1 MSQQTPSSPP
11 SSPPPGPSPD
21 APNTGNRFFS
31 WMRSLD
37 LPRRPGWIGGV
48 CAGIAARLGID
59 PLIVRGIAVV
69 LAVLGAPALLLYGV
83 AWLLLPD
90 ENNKIHLEEVTRGRF
105 EAPLAGIGVI
115 FFLSLLPITEGFWF
129 LGAEYWG
136 APGWTDSFGR
146 AVWTLLLF
154 AAIIGFVIWLARRS
168 DSGTP
173 PAGTAAPG
181 TAFPAPGTSSGD
193 TSATGTS
200 SATTPPTYADTIPA
214 ASFAAAPGANG
225 TPLAPATDGTA
236 ATTPIAPA
244 SGTTDAPQLTP
255 PPGVGA
261 PPEEVAA
268 WRERQAQ
275 WKAEHDAFRRQ
286 QAADKQA
293 AARAAH
299 EQARAEREVR
309 YAADRAARART
320 RSHPLYSFIVI
331 GLALVAGALV
341 TLANAGSVIEIPDLG
356 LGLAVTLAV
365 LAVSIVINGVRGKR
379 SGGASGFAF
388 VVLFAMFIVAIYP
401 QGTNVRYGGDILY
414 EPTALVGTDSQ
425 TFVAGF
431 GDVTMDLTGFY
442 TDSDRQ
448 GDATGTS
455 DSVELIV
462 GAADVTVLVP
472 DDTYVALSTDV
483 GSGEVVAVD
492 ADGTRT
498 DVYFGGSNFLNQ
510 HDEQGG
516 WDGEEPYLNL
526 SVRLG
531 AGTITLVEAPE
542 GSAR

>member
-1 MSQQTPSSPP
+1 
-11 SSPPPGPSPD
+11 
-21 APNTGNRFFS
+21 
-31 WMRSLD
+31 MRSLD

-69 LAVLGAPALLLYGV
+69 LAILGAPALLLYGV

-168 DSGTP
+168 DAGTP
-173 PAGTAAPG
+173 PPAGFTPPA
-181 TAFPAPGTSSGD
+181 TPAPPMATS
-193 TSATGTS
+193 TS
-200 SATTPPTYADTIPA
+200 TPPTYADDIPTASFATGTAAASAAGAPTHDAPA
-214 ASFAAAPGANG
+214 ASTASFAS
-225 TPLAPATDGTA
+225 
-236 ATTPIAPA
+236 APA
-244 SGTTDAPQLTP
+244 SPAATADNAPQLTP
-255 PPGVGA
+255 PPGAGA
-261 PPEEVAA
+261 PPEEIAA

-286 QAADKQA
+286 QAADNQA
-293 AARAAH
+293 AARVAQ
-299 EQARAEREVR
+299 EKARAERQAR
-309 YAADRAARART
+309 YAATRAAHART
-320 RSHPLYSFIVI
+320 RSHPLYSFVVI

-341 TLANAGSVIEIPDLG
+341 TLANAGSVVEVPDLG

-365 LAVSIVINGVRGKR
+365 LAVGIVINGVRGKR

-388 VVLFAMFIVAIYP
+388 IALFAMFIVAIYP
-401 QGTNVRYGGDILY
+401 QTASVRYGGDILF
-414 EPTALVGTDSQ
+414 EPTAQAGDPSQ

-431 GDVTMDLTGFY
+431 GDVTMDLTDFY
-442 TDSDRQ
+442 DGADRQ
-448 GDATGTS
+448 VDVAGQTN
-455 DSVELIV
+455 SVLLVV
-462 GAADVTVLVP
+462 GAADVTVMVP
-472 DDTYVALSTDV
+472 TDIYVDLTTEV

-492 ADGTRT
+492 ADGERT
-498 DVYFGGSNFLNQ
+498 DVYFGEDSFLN
-510 HDEQGG
+510 DLTDPDG
-516 WDGEEPYLNL
+516 WDGEEPYLDL

-531 AGTITLVEAPE
+531 AGTITLVEATA
-542 GSAR
+542 GTTR